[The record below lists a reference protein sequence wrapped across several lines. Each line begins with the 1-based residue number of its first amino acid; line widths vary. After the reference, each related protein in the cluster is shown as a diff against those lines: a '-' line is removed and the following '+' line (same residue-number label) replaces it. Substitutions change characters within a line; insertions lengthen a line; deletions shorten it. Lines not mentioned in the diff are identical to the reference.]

1 MMAFRGF
8 PLDVSRR
15 FQLARWAPL
24 PLRLIAG
31 YGFMAHAFAKLS
43 RGPDA
48 FAVVLQGLG
57 VPAPHVM
64 AWVTILV
71 ELLGGV
77 AVTLGA
83 FISIVTVP
91 LAAVLLVAMFTV
103 HLPFGFSSVKLVAV
117 TAAGPQFGKPG
128 YEVNLLY
135 IACLLT
141 LVVGGSGPLALDTFL
156 DRRHSAGPRPES

>member
-1 MMAFRGF
+1 M
-8 PLDVSRR
+8 PRR
-15 FQLARWAPL
+15 LPLARWAPL

-31 YGFMAHAFAKLS
+31 YGFTAHAVAKLS
-43 RGPDA
+43 RGPDV
-48 FAVVLQGLG
+48 FGVVLQGLS
-57 VPAPHVM
+57 VPAPHLT

-71 ELLGGV
+71 ELLGGA
-77 AVTLGA
+77 AVLLGA
-83 FISIVTVP
+83 FISIVGIP

-117 TAAGPQFGKPG
+117 SATGPQFGKPG

-141 LVVGGSGPLALDTFL
+141 LVAGGPGPLALDTLL
-156 DRRHSAGPRPES
+156 DRRRSPGHRRPGP